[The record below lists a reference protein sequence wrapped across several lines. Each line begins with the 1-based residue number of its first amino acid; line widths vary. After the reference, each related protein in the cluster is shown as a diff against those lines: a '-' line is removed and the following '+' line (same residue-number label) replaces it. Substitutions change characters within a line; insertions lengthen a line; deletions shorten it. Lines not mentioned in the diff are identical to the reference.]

1 VAGNGRWSAIK
12 NGHEWTWL
20 MPAAVFPRKASDRP
34 DCVEKHRSVVLI
46 PPLPS
51 ILNDI
56 SVVEAMV
63 AANPSLHVL
72 MVGRHV
78 SSLPKETLAMSPSL
92 EAVAIRGYDTPG
104 AMAGAKACGADL
116 ST

>member
-1 VAGNGRWSAIK
+1 
-12 NGHEWTWL
+12 
-20 MPAAVFPRKASDRP
+20 
-34 DCVEKHRSVVLI
+34 VVCDTST
-46 PPLPS
+46 PS

-56 SVVEAMV
+56 SVVEALV

-92 EAVAIRGYDTPG
+92 EAVAIREYEYTVRDWL
-104 AMAGAKACGADL
+104 AAKACGADL
-116 ST
+116 ATVDGFVWRRANGENITNKEREA